1 MGYLDNSSVTVD
13 AILTNK
19 GREILATGGKLNIT
33 KFALSDDEIDY
44 DLWNP
49 AHTLGTNY
57 YGAVIENMPVLE
69 ALPDETQM
77 LRYKLVTLPKDV
89 IGIPVISVSPSSI
102 TFTSLRQ
109 EQTITPATLNL
120 AGGNSMLG
128 YTAILSDDTVA
139 TLEVAADGGV
149 TRTVGFLG
157 RAQAAAQAAVRQ
169 ATANATGRMAP
180 PSLGL
185 FGPDDGGMAA
195 PAAGPRGIFT
205 PRANQAMGAA
215 SPIQPMNLNTS
226 TNTSIIAAEANAYDV
241 ANFLDDEV
249 TDVTTSGKTIIR
261 TGSKFIVRPKAQAN
275 LTKIQRALLTIIGN
289 ETGGFKT
296 ISITVDPSG
305 FSAIDIRTGLAT
317 SI

>member
-89 IGIPVISVSPSSI
+89 IGIPVISVTPTSI

-169 ATANATGRMAP
+169 AAASATGRMALP
-180 PSLGL
+180 TIV
-185 FGPDDGGMAA
+185 GPDDGGLGA
-195 PAAGPRGIFT
+195 PVGGGRRNVLT
-205 PRANQAMGAA
+205 QALGSI
-215 SPIQPMNLNTS
+215 SPIQPMNMNTS

-296 ISITVDPSG
+296 ISITVDPTG
-305 FSAIDIRTGLAT
+305 FSAIDIQTGLAT

>member
-89 IGIPVISVSPSSI
+89 IGIPVISVSPASI

-169 ATANATGRMAP
+169 AATSATSRMAS

-185 FGPDDGGMAA
+185 VGPDDGGMA
-195 PAAGPRGIFT
+195 PLSTGPRGLFS

-215 SPIQPMNLNTS
+215 SPIQPMNLSTS